1 MATFQTHSSFLHG
14 QGHGYMD
21 EVNFSRWASVP
32 TFNTLVWPLRV
43 IDLYSLYSEPHFF
56 NLIKM
61 MMIVPS
67 VFGADNFCRFQN
79 LIKHGSYSE

>member
-32 TFNTLVWPLRV
+32 TLNTLVWPLRV
-43 IDLYSLYSEPHFF
+43 ID
-56 NLIKM
+56 M
-61 MMIVPS
+61 
-67 VFGADNFCRFQN
+67 D
-79 LIKHGSYSE
+79 